1 MDSLSISKAITS
13 ATPNVAEL
21 LDRHARWSAQMCRN
35 LPSLDRQMCQNVP
48 STDGPSPT
56 SPPKCAGTCQN
67 MPECAICTKRAKTN
81 QFPGTTM
88 DELSYRQLTAAR
100 LIVRGRGSVEVANH
114 LGVNRHTVA
123 IWKRN
128 PAFRAEVERLRE
140 RLTASA
146 VTPRPR
152 ARKVAP
158 PSVPRAHPAAPRA
171 IPSRANPLGLT
182 KEDLEHEAMI
192 QAYMRAHG
200 M

>member
-35 LPSLDRQMCQNVP
+35 VPSLDRQMCQNVP

-56 SPPKCAGTCQN
+56 QPAKMCRNVPEHAGMCHLH
-67 MPECAICTKRAKTN
+67 EKSKTN
-81 QFPGTTM
+81 PISGTTM

-146 VTPRPR
+146 VTPRPP